1 MKKKAA
7 CILVIIFTFIM
18 LTSCSAIRN
27 KKEAEVV
34 EVPEDL
40 CEFMLSVIGKDV
52 ETAEK
57 MVEKKYGLTLER
69 TGPEYKN
76 SNVTNKPNYDS
87 YHYQATFTEQGI
99 TFSGLSLEYSH
110 LNKSRE
116 DGTVFRIGFST
127 DSMSL
132 KEAEECYQKFSD
144 YFYSKLGITA
154 FVNTDA
160 FDSDDYCTSSSFVK
174 DGYTY
179 YVDYYYSG
187 HHDSASVTVYCM
199 THDEAYYVF

>member
-1 MKKKAA
+1 M
-7 CILVIIFTFIM
+7 
-18 LTSCSAIRN
+18 
-27 KKEAEVV
+27 
-34 EVPEDL
+34 
-40 CEFMLSVIGKDV
+40 
-52 ETAEK
+52 
-57 MVEKKYGLTLER
+57 
-69 TGPEYKN
+69 
-76 SNVTNKPNYDS
+76 
-87 YHYQATFTEQGI
+87 
-99 TFSGLSLEYSH
+99 
-110 LNKSRE
+110 
-116 DGTVFRIGFST
+116 
-127 DSMSL
+127 
-132 KEAEECYQKFSD
+132 FSD